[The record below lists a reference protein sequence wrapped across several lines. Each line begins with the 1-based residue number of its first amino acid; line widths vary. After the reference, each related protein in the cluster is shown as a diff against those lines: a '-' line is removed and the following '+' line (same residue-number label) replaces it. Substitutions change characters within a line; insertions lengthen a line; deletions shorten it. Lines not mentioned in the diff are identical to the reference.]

1 MKDNRVHI
9 VHNTPSVGQTSF
21 GLGQVALNLA
31 LEQNRMGCDAKVWC
45 LSSVEDVCWAS
56 ALSDLPENKIVRF
69 STVGPRWMSYSPAMV
84 CAAESDS
91 NEVDAIHQ
99 HGIWTGV
106 SRATLKMHKCQNVP
120 TIIAPHGSLSHWAL
134 NISRWKKWIALA
146 AYERNNLNRA
156 SCLHATSENEISDF
170 RDFGL
175 TNPIAYI
182 ENGIQEKYLAVEG
195 NAERFLIQNNIA
207 PDKHILFFLSR
218 ISPKKGLLML
228 VEAIYKIKND
238 FIDWQL
244 IIAGMDELNH
254 KVQVK
259 SLIKQLQLE
268 DKIKI
273 IGPLFD
279 QAKADA
285 FAAVELFI
293 LPSYSEG
300 FPMIVLESLAAG
312 VPVITT
318 KASTWSDLTVY
329 NCGWW
334 TDINTQAIAVA
345 LHEAVS
351 MSAEGLQQMGKR
363 GKHLIASK
371 FTWSH
376 LAQKTIRLYDWLL
389 GQADK
394 PDFVILD

>member
-1 MKDNRVHI
+1 MSNYKVLQLTGFI
-9 VHNTPSVGQTSF
+9 GKTSF
-21 GLGQVALNLA
+21 GLGQISVNLA
-31 LEQNRMGCDAKVWC
+31 YAQYALGNDVVIWC
-45 LSSVEDVCWAS
+45 LDKKESIIWAAKTSEFPVDHITGFKSVGTGGVLFSPGLYRHPDK
-56 ALSDLPENKIVRF
+56 LSHDMFDIV
-69 STVGPRWMSYSPAMV
+69 
-84 CAAESDS
+84 
-91 NEVDAIHQ
+91 HQ
-99 HGIWTGV
+99 HGIWTDV
-106 SRATLKMHKCQNVP
+106 SRTTLKFRKRYNIP
-120 TIIAPHGSLSHWAL
+120 TVIAPHGSLSHWAL

-146 AYERNNLNRA
+146 AYERDNLNRA

-182 ENGIQEKYLAVEG
+182 GNGIQEKYLAAEG
-195 NAERFLIQNNIA
+195 SAERFLTRNGIA
-207 PDKHILFFLSR
+207 PDKRILFFLSR

-228 VEAIYKIKND
+228 VETINKIRD
-238 FIDWQL
+238 VFSDWQL
-244 IIAGMDELNH
+244 IIAGMDEFNH
-254 KVQVK
+254 KAQVK
-259 SLIKQLQLE
+259 SLIQQLKLA

-285 FAAVELFI
+285 FAAAELFI

-300 FPMIVLESLAAG
+300 SPMIVLESLAAG

-318 KASTWSDLTVY
+318 NASTWSDLTVY

-334 TDINTQAIAVA
+334 TDINTQAIAAA

-363 GKHLIASK
+363 GRHLIASK
-371 FTWSH
+371 YTWSH
-376 LAQKTIRLYDWLL
+376 LAHKTIKLYDWLL
-389 GQADK
+389 DQADK